1 MRSTLGT
8 HAEQRFN
15 RGMRVWPY
23 LLWSLCKD
31 SLLGVVAGQAGHDG
45 WAGHP
50 DDQAGF
56 RTQVSASLWVSGA
69 AGPDMAQGAVCPTGC
84 LLTPPARQWVWEALG
99 S

>member
-8 HAEQRFN
+8 HAEQRLN

-31 SLLGVVAGQAGHDG
+31 SLPGVVAGQAGHGG

-56 RTQVSASLWVSGA
+56 RTQVSTSLWVSGA

>member
-45 WAGHP
+45 WAGQGIRMTRQGLERRSP
-50 DDQAGF
+50 PLSGCQVQQAQTGP
-56 RTQVSASLWVSGA
+56 RELCVLRA
-69 AGPDMAQGAVCPTGC
+69 AC
-84 LLTPPARQWVWEALG
+84 
-99 S
+99 